1 MGSILSFGRFLDR
14 DAKTPPRNW
23 TNQELAELYRV
34 HDVLNQA
41 GMAVQMDSGLSDE
54 GDPWFIF
61 FHEESQEVIAHFARI
76 DGQIIAA
83 AVGVEKVLKG
93 RDFSVIIK
101 EILAQHPVALPQQ
114 QSRGKIVKLHLH
126 PAIIL
131 SAFVC
136 AAFLHSKKSLAA
148 TTSHDKESPAGESRA
163 GHGVLMDAS
172 SGASAGVFSSFAFS
186 SSFALV
192 AAVAQLDDDIFAAG
206 DSALVSAAVAAPAP
220 EVDGASGWTAPP
232 PPPSLAIAE
241 VSEALTQDS
250 TAMASAP
257 AAAVAGKEHHTV
269 RQAVVPDLIVPSSS
283 EPAAVTTITSL
294 PDHVIAQHEQ
304 HQPQPIQVD
313 VVPDAHQSIAVSDE
327 APVATGTAILS
338 ADTVSIDVT
347 ALLPM
352 MFEDIGEND
361 DFVRIDFDVLAAA
374 ELSMADQAVASGSS
388 EDEAVTTVASAPVE
402 RPPVE
407 PVDRP
412 SPASNALEPVVP
424 VTVDVV
430 LSTAATVVT
439 LTDDTE
445 NVYFSGGNVQIV
457 NFTAGVDSL
466 LIATDI
472 ADKAYSLEIQGDDI
486 SLLFKDGSS
495 LTLVDF
501 WF

>member
-148 TTSHDKESPAGESRA
+148 TTSHDKESPADAARS

-206 DSALVSAAVAAPAP
+206 DSALLSAAVVAPAP

-232 PPPSLAIAE
+232 SPPSLAIAE
-241 VSEALTQDS
+241 VSEALTQD
-250 TAMASAP
+250 TTVMASAP
-257 AAAVAGKEHHTV
+257 AAAVTGKEHHTV
-269 RQAVVPDLIVPSSS
+269 RQAIVPDLIAPSSS
-283 EPAAVTTITSL
+283 EPVTATAITSL
-294 PDHVIAQHEQ
+294 PDHVVAQHEQ

-313 VVPDAHQSIAVSDE
+313 VATDAHQTIVVSND
-327 APVATGTAILS
+327 APVVTGTAILS

-352 MFEDIGEND
+352 MFEDIGGND

-374 ELSMADQAVASGSS
+374 ELSQADQAVASGSG
-388 EDEAVTTVASAPVE
+388 DEAVTTVASAPVE

-407 PVDRP
+407 PMDRP
-412 SPASNALEPVVP
+412 SPASNASEPVAP

-430 LSTAATVVT
+430 LPTATTVVT

>member
-93 RDFSVIIK
+93 RDFSVIIR

-114 QSRGKIVKLHLH
+114 QTRGKVVKLRLH
-126 PAIIL
+126 PAIVL

-148 TTSHDKESPAGESRA
+148 TTSHDKDSPADESRA
-163 GHGVLMDAS
+163 GHGVSVDAS
-172 SGASAGVFSSFAFS
+172 SGASAGAFSSFAFS

-206 DSALVSAAVAAPAP
+206 DSGLVSAAVAGSAP
-220 EVDGASGWTAPP
+220 EVDGEWTAPSQ
-232 PPPSLAIAE
+232 PPSLALADG
-241 VSEALTQDS
+241 SESLTLES
-250 TAMASAP
+250 TAMASTP
-257 AAAVAGKEHHTV
+257 VAAVAGKEHHAV
-269 RQAVVPDLIVPSSS
+269 QQAVVPDLIVLSSP
-283 EPAAVTTITSL
+283 ELAAVTAITSL
-294 PDHVIAQHEQ
+294 SAPVVAQHQ
-304 HQPQPIQVD
+304 QQQPQPIQVD
-313 VVPDAHQSIAVSDE
+313 IVTDAHQGITVSDD
-327 APVATGTAILS
+327 APAAAGTVLLS

-347 ALLPM
+347 ALLPLI
-352 MFEDIGEND
+352 FEDIGGTDE
-361 DFVRIDFDVLAAA
+361 FVRFDFDVLAAA
-374 ELSMADQAVASGSS
+374 ELSLADQAVVSDSGEVES
-388 EDEAVTTVASAPVE
+388 TTVASAPVG

-407 PVDRP
+407 PVTQP
-412 SPASNALEPVVP
+412 SPASNAPEPVVP
-424 VTVDVV
+424 ATVDVV
-430 LSTAATVVT
+430 LSTATTVVT

-445 NVYFSGGNVQIV
+445 NVYFSGGKVQIV

-466 LIATDI
+466 LIATDM

>member
-93 RDFSVIIK
+93 RDFSVIIR

-114 QSRGKIVKLHLH
+114 QTRGKVVKLRLH
-126 PAIIL
+126 PAIVL

-148 TTSHDKESPAGESRA
+148 TSSSDKEPSADESRA
-163 GHGVLMDAS
+163 GHGVSVDAS
-172 SGASAGVFSSFAFS
+172 SGASAGAFSSFAFS

-206 DSALVSAAVAAPAP
+206 APSLVSAAVAGPAP
-220 EVDGASGWTAPP
+220 VVDGEWTASPQP
-232 PPPSLAIAE
+232 LAIADG
-241 VSEALTQDS
+241 SESLTLES
-250 TAMASAP
+250 TAMASTP
-257 AAAVAGKEHHTV
+257 VAAVAGKEHHAV
-269 RQAVVPDLIVPSSS
+269 QQAVVPDLIVLSSP
-283 EPAAVTTITSL
+283 ELAAVTAITSL
-294 PDHVIAQHEQ
+294 PAPVVAQHQ
-304 HQPQPIQVD
+304 QQQPQPIQVD
-313 VVPDAHQSIAVSDE
+313 IVPDAHQGITVSDD
-327 APVATGTAILS
+327 APAAAGTAILS

-347 ALLPM
+347 ALLPL
-352 MFEDIGEND
+352 MFEDISGTDE
-361 DFVRIDFDVLAAA
+361 FVRIDFDVLAAA
-374 ELSMADQAVASGSS
+374 ELSLADQAVVSDSGEVES
-388 EDEAVTTVASAPVE
+388 TTVASAPVG

-407 PVDRP
+407 PANQP
-412 SPASNALEPVVP
+412 SPASNAPEPVVP
-424 VTVDVV
+424 AIVDVV
-430 LSTAATVVT
+430 LSTATTVVT

-445 NVYFSGGNVQIV
+445 NVYFSGGKVQIV

-466 LIATDI
+466 LIATDM

>member
-114 QSRGKIVKLHLH
+114 QTRGKVVKLHLH

-148 TTSHDKESPAGESRA
+148 TTSHDKESPADESRA
-163 GHGVLMDAS
+163 GHGVSVDAS
-172 SGASAGVFSSFAFS
+172 VGASAGVFSSFAFS

-192 AAVAQLDDDIFAAG
+192 AAVAQLDDDIFTAG
-206 DSALVSAAVAAPAP
+206 DSALVSAAVAGPAP
-220 EVDGASGWTAPP
+220 EVDGGWTA

-241 VSEALTQDS
+241 VSESLAQES
-250 TAMASAP
+250 TAMASTP
-257 AAAVAGKEHHTV
+257 AAAVAGKEHRTV
-269 RQAVVPDLIVPSSS
+269 QQAVVPDLIVPSSP
-283 EPAAVTTITSL
+283 ELAAVTAITSL
-294 PDHVIAQHEQ
+294 SDHVVAQHQ
-304 HQPQPIQVD
+304 QQQPQPIQVD
-313 VVPDAHQSIAVSDE
+313 VVTDAHQGITVSDD
-327 APVATGTAILS
+327 APASTGTAILS

-347 ALLPM
+347 ALLPL
-352 MFEDIGEND
+352 MFEDIGGTDE
-361 DFVRIDFDVLAAA
+361 FVRFDFDVLAAA
-374 ELSMADQAVASGSS
+374 ELSLADQAVVSDSGEVES
-388 EDEAVTTVASAPVE
+388 TTVASAPVE

-407 PVDRP
+407 PVNQP
-412 SPASNALEPVVP
+412 SPASNAPEPVVP

-445 NVYFSGGNVQIV
+445 NVYFSGGKVQIV

-466 LIATDI
+466 LIATDM
-472 ADKAYSLEIQGDDI
+472 ADKVYSLEIQGDDI